1 MDHVNVEP
9 VHIPMFLQ
17 ENSEKELNDI
27 AGFDKIESKQKNG
40 AQESDNFQFFFVKIV
55 PQKVVFNLL

>member
-17 ENSEKELNDI
+17 ENSKKELNDI

-40 AQESDNFQFFFVKIV
+40 AQESDNF
-55 PQKVVFNLL
+55 